1 LENETYLSP
10 KEMTDVLNIGDSTL
24 RKWCMALEE
33 QHYFFS
39 RTDNNRRLFL
49 DRDRIVL
56 KKFRDLVQVQNMSM
70 QNAAIIVA
78 AKYKDD
84 AFEQTNSEN
93 GVMDMRSSVIDL
105 AEMKQEMEQLK
116 DLNKQLLKRLEE
128 RDQYIDERLEKRD
141 SQIISLLKELK
152 ETKRLTF
159 EEEKGKDEVVG
170 TLTKMLEEERESN
183 RETQLLLLERVEQ
196 LEKNG
201 AFKIEQV
208 TSTKGQKAKNVQS
221 SKLVNDDP
229 IDLWGDSEVET
240 GKQEWAVEKEE
251 KRPFWKRLF
260 K

>member
-1 LENETYLSP
+1 LENDTYISP

-24 RKWCMALEE
+24 RKWCIALEE

-39 RTDNNRRLFL
+39 RTDNKRRLFT

-84 AFEQTNSEN
+84 AFEQTNNEN
-93 GVMDMRSSVIDL
+93 AVTNIRSDASFL
-105 AEMKQEMEQLK
+105 TEMKQEMEQLK
-116 DLNKQLLKRLEE
+116 DLNRELLKRIEE
-128 RDQYIDERLEKRD
+128 RDKYIDERMNKRD
-141 SQIISLLKELK
+141 SLIMESLNELK
-152 ETKRLTF
+152 ETKKLTF
-159 EEEKGKDEVVG
+159 DEEKGKDETVG
-170 TLTKMLEEERESN
+170 KLTKMLEEERAANFEN
-183 RETQLLLLERVEQ
+183 QRLLLERVEQ

-208 TSTKGQKAKNVQS
+208 TSAKLQTDKNVQS
-221 SKLVNDDP
+221 SKLVNDEP
-229 IDLWGDSEVET
+229 IDLWGDSEVE
-240 GKQEWAVEKEE
+240 QEE